1 MKATLRRIKLED
13 LLSKVEQ
20 IEQQANLTLSE
31 YPNGHTVERQ
41 RLIMA
46 IAKQIR
52 SHLADQVRLG
62 EREPKVAV
70 IRELSFPADQH
81 KDRERG
87 NAEACS

>member
-1 MKATLRRIKLED
+1 MKAALRRIKLED
-13 LLSKVEQ
+13 LLAKVEQ

-31 YPNGHTVERQ
+31 YPYGHTVERQ

-52 SHLADQVRLG
+52 SHLADQIRFG
-62 EREPKVAV
+62 ERLA
-70 IRELSFPADQH
+70 FPANQH
-81 KDRERG
+81 EDRERR